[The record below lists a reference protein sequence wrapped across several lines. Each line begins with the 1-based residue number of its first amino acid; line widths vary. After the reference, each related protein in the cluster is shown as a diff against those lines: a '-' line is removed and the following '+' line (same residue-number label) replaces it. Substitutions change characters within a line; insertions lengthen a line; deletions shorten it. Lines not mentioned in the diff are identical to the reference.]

1 MRTEHRLFTSQ
12 FVKHVLLELRIF
24 LIDARF
30 ETTALF
36 INFILPSALLIIAI
50 LTAPQQN
57 LTDEA
62 VTRVIFQFTTYICL
76 TTVMNLVISFLVVSR
91 EDGNLLVHTHIFG
104 SPKPYIW
111 GLIVGQSTICAGEA
125 LALSVLGMLITK
137 HIHWPIII
145 AVLIGA
151 PLVTTVLSLF
161 FLPLVLWKATA
172 NNSAAVI
179 TILLLVLFNTP
190 GKASH
195 PVLSFLL
202 QLNPV
207 YFSQNVQ
214 LLLFSPTKMIT
225 TTQII
230 ACVAVLLLAAFAG
243 SVTLKKFPLRPL
255 LKRA

>member
-1 MRTEHRLFTSQ
+1 MRTEHSFFTSQ

-24 LIDARF
+24 LLDARF
-30 ETTALF
+30 ETAALF
-36 INFILPSALLIIAI
+36 INFILPSALLVISI
-50 LTAPQQN
+50 LTVPQQN
-57 LTDEA
+57 LTDA
-62 VTRVIFQFTTYICL
+62 TVTRVIFQFTTYICL
-76 TTVMNLVISFLVVSR
+76 TTVMNLVISFLVTSR
-91 EDGNLLVHTHIFG
+91 EDGTLLVHTHIFG

-137 HIHWPIII
+137 HVHWTVII

-172 NNSAAVI
+172 NNSTAVI

-190 GKASH
+190 GKASR

-225 TTQII
+225 ITQMIS
-230 ACVAVLLLAAFAG
+230 CVAVLLLAAFAG
-243 SVTLKKFPLRPL
+243 SVTFKKFPLRPL

>member
-1 MRTEHRLFTSQ
+1 MKTKRSPVPSQ
-12 FVKHVLLELRIF
+12 FFKHVLLELRIF

-36 INFILPSALLIIAI
+36 INFILPSALLVIAI

-57 LTDEA
+57 LTDTT

-91 EDGNLLVHTHIFG
+91 EDGNLLVHAHIFG

-111 GLIVGQSTICAGEA
+111 GLIVGQSIICAGEA
-125 LALSVLGMLITK
+125 LALSVLGMLLTK
-137 HIHWPIII
+137 HFHWTTII

-151 PLVTTVLSLF
+151 PLVTTLLSLF

-179 TILLLVLFNTP
+179 TVLLLVLFNIP

-195 PVLSFLL
+195 PLLAFLL

-214 LLLFSPTKMIT
+214 LLLFSPMKMST
-225 TTQII
+225 TVQLI
-230 ACVAVLLLAAFAG
+230 ACVTVLLLAAFAG
-243 SVTLKKFPLRPL
+243 TVTLKKFPLRPF